1 MKNLNVLT
9 RKEELSAD
17 PCDSGGRG
25 RPQAGRYSQP
35 PPRPLGGVSF
45 LSWPGKHHT
54 ASFIFTRMRP
64 TLESAARAPLSGFG
78 TGVQTV
84 CLAAPRAPCRDGH
97 PGVPNLDPV
106 PPSALAALHCSPVT
120 VQLPHNP
127 ETLPGSR
134 AHAPSQAHLHGVTAP
149 SPVSAAL
156 SAWLM
161 PNPTTFPAVRM
172 LEVSLKPREGSSAPS
187 RRQMYPVGPAA
198 SLGGRSGG
206 PGHHGLV

>member
-1 MKNLNVLT
+1 MKNLNVFT

-25 RPQAGRYSQP
+25 RPQAGRCSQP
-35 PPRPLGGVSF
+35 PPLGGVSF

-54 ASFIFTRMRP
+54 ASFIFTQMRP

-78 TGVQTV
+78 PGVQTV
-84 CLAAPRAPCRDGH
+84 CLAAPRAPLRDGH

-106 PPSALAALHCSPVT
+106 PPPALAALHHSPVT

-134 AHAPSQAHLHGVTAP
+134 AHAPSQAHLHSVTAP
-149 SPVSAAL
+149 GPVSAAL

-172 LEVSLKPREGSSAPS
+172 LEVSLKPHEGSSAPC
-187 RRQMYPVGPAA
+187 RRQMHPGGPAA